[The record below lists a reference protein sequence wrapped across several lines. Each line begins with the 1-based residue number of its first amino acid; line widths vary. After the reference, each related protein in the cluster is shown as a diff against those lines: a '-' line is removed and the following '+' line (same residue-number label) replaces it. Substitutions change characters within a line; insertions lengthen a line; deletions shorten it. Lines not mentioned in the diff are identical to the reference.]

1 MPISKRSYEEIPVV
15 LFISAV
21 IMIAV
26 NLSKA
31 DFSVYRQFSA
41 NELIPIAAITVVIF
55 LLKTGVL
62 SGILV
67 GLKELWQQFRKK

>member
-1 MPISKRSYEEIPVV
+1 MKKYRWI

-41 NELIPIAAITVVIF
+41 DELIPIAAISLVIF

-67 GLKELWQQFRKK
+67 GLKNCGSGFERNKRTCGC

>member
-1 MPISKRSYEEIPVV
+1 MKQYRWI

-21 IMIAV
+21 ILIAV
-26 NLSKA
+26 HLLKA
-31 DFSVYRQFSA
+31 NFSVYQQLSVS
-41 NELIPIAAITVVIF
+41 ELIPIIAITAVIF

-67 GLKELWQQFRKK
+67 GLKKLWERLHKN

>member
-1 MPISKRSYEEIPVV
+1 MKKYRWI

-41 NELIPIAAITVVIF
+41 DELIPIAAISLAIF

-67 GLKELWQQFRKK
+67 GLKKLWQRIRKK

>member
-1 MPISKRSYEEIPVV
+1 
-15 LFISAV
+15 
-21 IMIAV
+21 MIAV

-41 NELIPIAAITVVIF
+41 DELIPIAAISLAIF

-67 GLKELWQQFRKK
+67 GLKKLWQRIRKK

>member
-1 MPISKRSYEEIPVV
+1 MKKYRWI

-62 SGILV
+62 SGILI
-67 GLKELWQQFRKK
+67 GLKELWQRFRKNK

>member
-1 MPISKRSYEEIPVV
+1 MKKYRWI

-41 NELIPIAAITVVIF
+41 DELIPIAAISLAIF

-67 GLKELWQQFRKK
+67 GLKKLWQRI

>member
-1 MPISKRSYEEIPVV
+1 MKKYRWIQ
-15 LFISAV
+15 FISAV

-62 SGILV
+62 SGILI
-67 GLKELWQQFRKK
+67 GLKELWQRFLKK

>member
-1 MPISKRSYEEIPVV
+1 MKQYRWI

-21 IMIAV
+21 IMSAV
-26 NLSKA
+26 HLSKA
-31 DFSVYRQFSA
+31 DFSVYQQLSVS
-41 NELIPIAAITVVIF
+41 ELIPIIAITAVIF

-67 GLKELWQQFRKK
+67 GLKKLWERLHKK

>member
-1 MPISKRSYEEIPVV
+1 MKKYRWI

-26 NLSKA
+26 NFSKA
-31 DFSVYRQFSA
+31 DFSVYQQLSVS
-41 NELIPIAAITVVIF
+41 ELIPIIAITAVVF

-62 SGILV
+62 SGILA
-67 GLKELWQQFRKK
+67 GLKKLWDRLHKK

>member
-1 MPISKRSYEEIPVV
+1 MKKYRWI

-55 LLKTGVL
+55 LLKTGIL
-62 SGILV
+62 SGILI